1 MFKEVLHKLFSMSMT
16 ILLLMSTMSFT
27 VEKHFCG
34 NHLVDVAV
42 FSEVKKCG
50 MLMTSDSE
58 KSVNNGCCKDEVEVV
73 EGQDDLKPN
82 SIESLDFNKQFLI
95 ASFLFSYTN
104 LFESLPKQ
112 IVPHKDYSPPNLIE
126 DIQVLDQV
134 FLI

>member
-1 MFKEVLHKLFSMSMT
+1 MT

-50 MLMTSDSE
+50 MQMASDTE

-73 EGQDDLKPN
+73 EGQDDLKSN
-82 SIESLDFNKQFLI
+82 SIESLDFNEQFLVT
-95 ASFLFSYTN
+95 SFLFTYKN

-112 IVPHKDYSPPNLIE
+112 IIPHKDYSPPNLIE